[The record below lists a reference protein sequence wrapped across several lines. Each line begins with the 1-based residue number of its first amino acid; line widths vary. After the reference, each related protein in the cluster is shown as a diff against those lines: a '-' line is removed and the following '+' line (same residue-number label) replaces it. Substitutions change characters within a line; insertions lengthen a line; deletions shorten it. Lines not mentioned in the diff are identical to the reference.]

1 MYTVAEENYIKSIY
15 HLQRQHKSVHTND
28 LAAELNTRA
37 ASATDM
43 IKKLEAKGLLKY
55 EKYYGCSLTK
65 SGKKLALNIIRR
77 HRLWEFFLSEKLGFG
92 WEEVHAVAEQLE
104 HVQSDLLTDKLDAY
118 LGFPRFDPHGD
129 PIPDTLGNMAARE
142 QTPLSLW
149 TSQAPAEVCGVGSQ
163 DESFLEMLSL
173 KQLEIGC
180 RLTVLRHFNFD
191 KTVEL
196 QLATGSSFTI
206 SEMLAKNIFV
216 KPVEV

>member
-15 HLQRQHKSVHTND
+15 HLQRHQKSVHTND
-28 LAAELNTRA
+28 LAAELQTRP

-55 EKYYGCSLTK
+55 EKYYGCSLSR

-118 LGFPRFDPHGD
+118 LGFPQFDPHGD
-129 PIPDTLGNMAARE
+129 PIPDPSGNMASRE
-142 QTPLSLW
+142 QTALSNW
-149 TSQAPAEVCGVGSQ
+149 PEQQAAEVSGVGSQ

-173 KQLEIGC
+173 KKLEMGT

-196 QLATGSSFTI
+196 QLANGSSFTI
-206 SEMLAKNIFV
+206 SEILAKNIFV
-216 KPVEV
+216 KPVEA